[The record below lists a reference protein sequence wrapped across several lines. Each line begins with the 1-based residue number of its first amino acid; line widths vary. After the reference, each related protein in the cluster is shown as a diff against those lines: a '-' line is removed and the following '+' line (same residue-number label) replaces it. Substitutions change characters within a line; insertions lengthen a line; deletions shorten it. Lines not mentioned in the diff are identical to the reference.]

1 MAPQAKQLSLEQR
14 VMNIERLLKWLGGFS
29 GISLVVL
36 LAFAYFLGGIS
47 TKVSNSQE
55 ALKTLSVDVSGRE
68 GLLVRASL
76 IESQLSL
83 LNTRLASMDTKLD
96 AIKIQTLR
104 EHNTVIIRTSPTPK
118 PKPKSP

>member
-14 VMNIERLLKWLGGFS
+14 IMNIERLLKWLGGFS

-36 LAFAYFLGGIS
+36 LAFAYYLGGIS
-47 TKVSNSQE
+47 TKVSNSE
-55 ALKTLSVDVSGRE
+55 ETLKTLSESVSGKE

-76 IESQLSL
+76 IESQLNS

-104 EHNTVIIRTSPTPK
+104 EHNTVIIRTSTTQRPK
-118 PKPKSP
+118 PKAP